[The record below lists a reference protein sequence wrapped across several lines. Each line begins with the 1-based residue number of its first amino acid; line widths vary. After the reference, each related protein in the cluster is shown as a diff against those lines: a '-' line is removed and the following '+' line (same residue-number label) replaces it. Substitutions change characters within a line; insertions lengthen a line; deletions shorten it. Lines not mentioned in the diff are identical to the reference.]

1 MKKYIL
7 IIAALVFSNFIFAQQ
22 KGMVT
27 IIGTLNGDLKDT
39 IKFICSAEHPMIPYP
54 SISLDSYRY
63 QIRKYNGHS
72 Q

>member
-27 IIGTLNGDLKDT
+27 IKGTLNGDLKDT
-39 IKFICSAEHPMIPYP
+39 IKFICTPEHPMIPQLLWMA
-54 SISLDSYRY
+54 IILSYLVAVG
-63 QIRKYNGHS
+63 I
-72 Q
+72 